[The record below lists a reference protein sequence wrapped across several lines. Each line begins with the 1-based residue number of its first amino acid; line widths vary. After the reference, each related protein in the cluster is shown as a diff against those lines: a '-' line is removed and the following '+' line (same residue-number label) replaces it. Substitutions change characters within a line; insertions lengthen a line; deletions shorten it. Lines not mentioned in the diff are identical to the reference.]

1 MPNRLA
7 KILTLLTTVL
17 LSFSITAYAKLNIGV
32 TLHPYYSYVANIVKD
47 RATVTPVV
55 PEGFNPHAFEP
66 RAQDIKKINNFD
78 VIVLNDIGHDL
89 FARKM
94 IAASE
99 NKQVPLILANQDV
112 PLLSSMGLDAD
123 NREGVVNP
131 HTFISISAS
140 MIQVNTIAR
149 ALAKLDPANA
159 DFYLQNARSYNK
171 RLRKL
176 RSDALAK
183 IRNSG
188 KINLKVATEHG
199 AYDYLFREFGLS
211 VGAVIEPGHGIEPS
225 PAQLKK
231 VAELFKQQHITIL
244 FAEKDNPN
252 PYTKTIAR
260 ETGVQLAYLTHIS
273 HGPYTPEAFEQG
285 MQYNLAQITQAI
297 LHAAANPSTGQTR
310 E

>member
-1 MPNRLA
+1 MTILFA
-7 KILTLLTTVL
+7 KPLKRFLCFLL
-17 LSFSITAYAKLNIGV
+17 LSISIGAQAQLNIGV

-47 RATVTPVV
+47 RATITPLV

-66 RAQDIKKINNFD
+66 RAQDVKKINDFD

-99 NKQVPLILANQDV
+99 NKQVPVILANQDV
-112 PLLSSMGLDAD
+112 PLLSSMGLDQN

-149 ALAKLDPANA
+149 ELAKLDPANA
-159 DFYLQNARSYNK
+159 GFYLQNARQYNK

-176 RSDALAK
+176 RSDALHK
-183 IRNSG
+183 IRHIS
-188 KINLKVATEHG
+188 KVNLKVATEHG
-199 AYDYLFREFGLS
+199 AYDYLFREFGLE

-225 PAQLKK
+225 PSQLKK
-231 VAELFKQQHITIL
+231 VADIFRQKHIAVL
-244 FAEKDNPN
+244 FAEKDNPS

-285 MQYNLAQITQAI
+285 MKYNLDQITRAI
-297 LHAAANPSTGQTR
+297 LNAAR
-310 E
+310 